1 MQASSKTSHP
11 AAAPGTATARHES
24 RGMWL
29 GLIGVA
35 IFSLTLP
42 FTRIAVAELNPAF
55 VAFGRAVVAGVCAL
69 VLLAWIKAPRP
80 TRQQL
85 RGLIITALGVVVGFP
100 LFSSIAMRYV
110 PAAHGAVVVG
120 LLPLATALFGALRF
134 GERPSKGFW
143 LAALAGS
150 GIVIAFAL
158 REGGGSFHLADFAL
172 FAAVVTA
179 AMGYAEGG
187 RLAQTMGGQNVI
199 AWALVVAL
207 PVMLPVS
214 VWLGWQ
220 YGVNASSPA
229 WLAFA
234 YVSLFSMFI
243 GFFFWYKGLALGGIA
258 RVGQVQ
264 LLQPFMSLLGA
275 AVIAHEAL
283 DASNMLFALAVIVVV
298 AIGRRMAV
306 RR

>member
-1 MQASSKTSHP
+1 MQASSKTRHP
-11 AAAPGTATARHES
+11 AARTSGVIRHES

-42 FTRIAVAELNPAF
+42 FTRVAVAELNPAF
-55 VAFGRAVVAGVCAL
+55 IAFGRAVVAGVCAL
-69 VLLAWIKAPRP
+69 ALLAWIKAPRP

-187 RLAQTMGGQNVI
+187 RLAQSMGGQNVI

-220 YGVNASSPA
+220 YGVRASAPA

>member
-11 AAAPGTATARHES
+11 AAAPGAGTARHES

-69 VLLAWIKAPRP
+69 ALLAWIKAPRP

-220 YGVNASSPA
+220 YGVSASSPA

>member
-11 AAAPGTATARHES
+11 AAAPGTGTARHES

-220 YGVNASSPA
+220 YGVSASSPA

>member
-1 MQASSKTSHP
+1 MQASSKP
-11 AAAPGTATARHES
+11 VVTATAAGNVARNES
-24 RGMWL
+24 RGMWM

-35 IFSLTLP
+35 VFSLTLP
-42 FTRIAVAELNPAF
+42 FTRIAVAELSPAF
-55 VAFGRAVVAGVCAL
+55 VAFGRAVVAGLCSLA
-69 VLLAWIKAPRP
+69 LLAWMRAPRP
-80 TRQQL
+80 NAQQL
-85 RGLIITALGVVVGFP
+85 RGLVITALGVVVGFP

-134 GERPSKGFW
+134 GERPSAGFW
-143 LAALAGS
+143 LSALAGS
-150 GIVIAFAL
+150 AIVIAFAL
-158 REGGGSFHLADFAL
+158 RAGGGSFHAADFAL
-172 FAAVVTA
+172 FAAVITA

-187 RLAQTMGGQNVI
+187 RLAQSMGGQNVI

-214 VWLGWQ
+214 LWLGWQ
-220 YGVNASSPA
+220 DGLSASAPA
-229 WLAFA
+229 WLAFG

-275 AVIAHEAL
+275 AVIAGEAL

>member
-1 MQASSKTSHP
+1 MQASSKP
-11 AAAPGTATARHES
+11 AVTATPAGNVARNES

-35 IFSLTLP
+35 VFSLTLP
-42 FTRIAVAELNPAF
+42 FTRIAVAELSPAF
-55 VAFGRAVVAGVCAL
+55 VAFGRAVVAGLCSLA
-69 VLLAWIKAPRP
+69 LLAWVRAPRP
-80 TRQQL
+80 NAQQL
-85 RGLIITALGVVVGFP
+85 RGLVITALGVVVGFP

-134 GERPSKGFW
+134 GERPSTGFW
-143 LAALAGS
+143 LSALAGS
-150 GIVIAFAL
+150 AIVIAFAL
-158 REGGGSFHLADFAL
+158 REGGGSFHPADFAL
-172 FAAVVTA
+172 FAAVITA

-187 RLAQTMGGQNVI
+187 RLAQSMGGQNVI

-214 VWLGWQ
+214 LWLGWQ
-220 YGVNASSPA
+220 DGLSASAPA
-229 WLAFA
+229 WLAFG

-275 AVIAHEAL
+275 AVIAGEAL